1 MHSSPSLLWCDNM
14 VNIVK
19 VECVRHHFKAKI
31 KKTIWK
37 CFKTNCFL
45 LPFATDA
52 QFYSFFYHFCSLN
65 NIESSTHMEGKNP
78 FFHTI
83 YCFELKHFHC
93 KYIPLI
99 LKTLYSCKKGNFIE
113 DKYVK
118 MMVIGFYKTFLL
130 LYQPKFAYAFR

>member
-1 MHSSPSLLWCDNM
+1 MFYCMHSSPSLLWCDNM

-99 LKTLYSCKKGNFIE
+99 LKPQFSVAKRGFFEVIS
-113 DKYVK
+113 DKMFCHSK
-118 MMVIGFYKTFLL
+118 IMGLL
-130 LYQPKFAYAFR
+130 MLST